1 MSLISLWRIEG
12 KPPRRQESM
21 CSTVKWAPYAQLL
34 GVLEGDHPYLRARAS
49 TKAPLWREKPCSSRG
64 RAVSQLEEPLP
75 RKVHGPLEGGSE
87 LIPQVICVGD
97 GLLAPPPLYVG
108 FGRHLVARGFI
119 GVLVVL
125 VMDQL
130 PKRSSD

>member
-1 MSLISLWRIEG
+1 MLNSEVG
-12 KPPRRQESM
+12 
-21 CSTVKWAPYAQLL
+21 STRTAAGDFGGGSAIPQGQGVNKGALL
-34 GVLEGDHPYLRARAS
+34 ERKAMFFQRPSSQPARRAS
-49 TKAPLWREKPCSSRG
+49 
-64 RAVSQLEEPLP
+64 LP

-87 LIPQVICVGD
+87 LILQVICIGD

-130 PKRSSD
+130 PERSSD

>member
-1 MSLISLWRIEG
+1 MFFQRPSSQPAR
-12 KPPRRQESM
+12 
-21 CSTVKWAPYAQLL
+21 
-34 GVLEGDHPYLRARAS
+34 RAS
-49 TKAPLWREKPCSSRG
+49 LS
-64 RAVSQLEEPLP
+64 